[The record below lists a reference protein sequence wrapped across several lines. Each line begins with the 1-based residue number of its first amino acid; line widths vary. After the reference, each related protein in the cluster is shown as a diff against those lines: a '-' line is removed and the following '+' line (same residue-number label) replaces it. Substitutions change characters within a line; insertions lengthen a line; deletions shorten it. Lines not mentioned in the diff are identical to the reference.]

1 MVIHTATKVAKVWQY
16 INPET
21 SEHKLPTLDEPEEP
35 FFSDIQEGAM
45 TMKDLTDIPTR
56 EHFKYLHNKY
66 KDQMEIY
73 TKRELF
79 LDSFNT
85 ES

>member
-1 MVIHTATKVAKVWQY
+1 MVICTATKVAKEWQY
-16 INPET
+16 INPKIP
-21 SEHKLPTLDEPEEP
+21 EHELPTLDEPEEP
-35 FFSDIQEGAM
+35 LFSDVQKEAT

-56 EHFKYLHNKY
+56 EHFKYFHNKY

-73 TKRELF
+73 TKCELS

-85 ES
+85 EI